1 MRTDGGN
8 RWVVIV
14 YMMLQVE
21 DPLSVRN
28 YSRWSGWAPRRLLLN
43 CETDGIDFSSKSLSR
58 PISWLLATSHQDRI
72 TRGSESP
79 YLDTV
84 ACTE

>member
-28 YSRWSGWAPRRLLLN
+28 YSRLVGLGAEAIAPKLR
-43 CETDGIDFSSKSLSR
+43 D
-58 PISWLLATSHQDRI
+58 
-72 TRGSESP
+72 
-79 YLDTV
+79 
-84 ACTE
+84 